1 MIPRA
6 FGADT
11 KAEPVS
17 GMNYAPQGKPQPVV
31 KPGEFVFGAAH
42 FDHGH
47 IYGMC
52 SALIDAGATL
62 KSFYEPDEKKQK
74 AFLEKFPQAKAV
86 SSLDAMLADPE
97 IKLVASAAV
106 TSERGPLG
114 CRVMEAGKDYFSDK
128 APFTTLEQLAQA
140 KAVVAR
146 TRRKYMVYYGE
157 RLHNES
163 AMYAT
168 DLVNQGAIGRV
179 VQVTSLAPHR
189 LSKSSRP
196 AWFFEREKFGG
207 ILCDIGS
214 HQFEQFLA
222 YSGATDATVSQAVI
236 ANFANKDKP
245 EFEDYGEAN
254 LIGNNGAMN
263 YVRVDWFTPDG
274 LSNWGDGRTFILGTK
289 GFIECRKY
297 LDLARDK
304 TGNHVLIADDKGER
318 QIDVTGKVGFRFFGE
333 LILDV
338 LNRTEKAMTQAH
350 AFKAAELSLLAQN
363 AARRLTTA

>member
-1 MIPRA
+1 MLAAAGAMIPRA

-11 KAEPVS
+11 PKAEPVS

-47 IYGMC
+47 IYGIC
-52 SALIDAGATL
+52 GALIDAGATL
-62 KSFYEPDEKKQK
+62 KSIYEPDAKKLK
-74 AFLEKFPQAKAV
+74 AFQEKFPQAKVV

-97 IKLVASAAV
+97 IKLVAAAAV

-114 CRVMEAGKDYFSDK
+114 CRVMEAGKDYFTDK

-140 KAVVAR
+140 KSIVAR
-146 TRRKYMVYYGE
+146 TGRKYMVYYGE

-189 LSKSSRP
+189 LSKASRP

-207 ILCDIGS
+207 ILCDIQS
-214 HQFEQFLA
+214 
-222 YSGATDATVSQAVI
+222 SI
-236 ANFANKDKP
+236 
-245 EFEDYGEAN
+245 
-254 LIGNNGAMN
+254 
-263 YVRVDWFTPDG
+263 
-274 LSNWGDGRTFILGTK
+274 
-289 GFIECRKY
+289 
-297 LDLARDK
+297 
-304 TGNHVLIADDKGER
+304 
-318 QIDVTGKVGFRFFGE
+318 
-333 LILDV
+333 
-338 LNRTEKAMTQAH
+338 
-350 AFKAAELSLLAQN
+350 
-363 AARRLTTA
+363 